1 MPCPPCK
8 LTVPIVSI
16 AWARHILGQLTNA
29 ERTSL
34 IEPSIAWLVEQHEGL
49 QVYEGIL
56 DRDYTQEER
65 KEIAFDQGVVADL
78 PCPFVAL
85 DECPIKR
92 LGIGYT
98 YESEYG
104 RVEYLWLPTIAMREL
119 DRSTLRSLIRQHAVA
134 DAKAA
139 FATRPEQFVYRGVP
153 TAEDTL
159 NGSNG
164 SLPMASDPVIASM
177 AGTMDT

>member
-8 LTVPIVSI
+8 PTVPIVSI

-29 ERTSL
+29 ERMSL

-49 QVYEGIL
+49 QMYEGIL
-56 DRDYTQEER
+56 DRDYTPAER
-65 KEIAFDQGVVADL
+65 KDIAFDQGVIADL
-78 PCPFVAL
+78 PCPFIAL
-85 DECPIKR
+85 DKCPITR

-98 YESEYG
+98 YGSEYG
-104 RVEYLWLPTIAMREL
+104 RGEYLWLPAIIMREL
-119 DRSTLRSLIRQHAVA
+119 DRSTLRSLIQQHAVA
-134 DAKAA
+134 DAKVA
-139 FATRPEQFVYRGVP
+139 FATRPEQFICRDMP

-159 NGSNG
+159 NGNSG
-164 SLPMASDPVIASM
+164 SLPMASDPIIASM